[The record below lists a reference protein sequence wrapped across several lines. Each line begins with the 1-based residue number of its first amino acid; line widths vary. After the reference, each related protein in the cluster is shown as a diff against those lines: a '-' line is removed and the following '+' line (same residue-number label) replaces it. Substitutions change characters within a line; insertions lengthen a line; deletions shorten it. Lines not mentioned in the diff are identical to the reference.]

1 MCMYTGNGVTK
12 KFPIPNGYDGSAVY
26 LVFPTGKSIKM
37 INGEGYTVSEG
48 AVYFSAAIPAGVVV
62 SFSEPENVIS
72 AGDALNY
79 VVIYKDGR
87 IVEVS
92 EDPTELLVQ
101 TQKALVDAKAH
112 YAEVTAYTE
121 GAIERITSL
130 KETLADEF
138 EGLLYEYSV
147 KGKEQITENAVLLKS
162 EIHAELESALLDIR
176 KEAQTVEAGLQI
188 MALLKS
194 EAENAAKNAAEEAR
208 KQVVNGSAW
217 VLDTLGDIEK
227 LRAECDYFYQEAKS
241 AAQKAGLEVQA
252 AMTQKANEELEM
264 LRSLRIKL
272 EDDREMLNARINN
285 AIEVLRSGTG
295 GR

>member
-1 MCMYTGNGVTK
+1 MYTGNGVTK
-12 KFPIPNGYDGSAVY
+12 RFPIPAGYDGSTVY
-26 LVFPTGKSIKM
+26 LVFPTGKSIQM

-62 SFSEPENVIS
+62 SFTEPENVIS
-72 AGDALNY
+72 AGDTLNY

-101 TQKALVDAKAH
+101 TQKALTDAKAH
-112 YAEVTAYTE
+112 YEEVKEYAGTTLTKMVNLAEQ
-121 GAIERITSL
+121 
-130 KETLADEF
+130 LADKF
-138 EGLLYEYSV
+138 EGLLYDYTV
-147 KGKEQITENAVLLKS
+147 KGKEQITENAELLKS
-162 EIHAELESALLDIR
+162 EIHTELEGALLDIR

-188 MALLKS
+188 MEMLKKEAQTAANS
-194 EAENAAKNAAEEAR
+194 AADETEAEILAGCSS
-208 KQVVNGSAW
+208 VVQIKIDVQAIR
-217 VLDTLGDIEK
+217 D
-227 LRAECDYFYQEAKS
+227 ECEYYYLEAKS
-241 AAQKAGLEVQA
+241 AAEKTGLEVQA

-264 LRSLRIKL
+264 LRSLRLKL
-272 EDDREMLNARINN
+272 EDDREMLNARINS

>member
-1 MCMYTGNGVTK
+1 MSSV
-12 KFPIPNGYDGSAVY
+12 
-26 LVFPTGKSIKM
+26 
-37 INGEGYTVSEG
+37 
-48 AVYFSAAIPAGVVV
+48 
-62 SFSEPENVIS
+62 
-72 AGDALNY
+72 
-79 VVIYKDGR
+79 
-87 IVEVS
+87 
-92 EDPTELLVQ
+92 ELLVQ
-101 TQKALVDAKAH
+101 TQKALIDAKAH

-272 EDDREMLNARINN
+272 EDDREMLNGRINN

>member
-1 MCMYTGNGVTK
+1 M
-12 KFPIPNGYDGSAVY
+12 
-26 LVFPTGKSIKM
+26 
-37 INGEGYTVSEG
+37 
-48 AVYFSAAIPAGVVV
+48 
-62 SFSEPENVIS
+62 
-72 AGDALNY
+72 
-79 VVIYKDGR
+79 
-87 IVEVS
+87 S

-101 TQKALVDAKAH
+101 SQKALTDAKAH
-112 YAEVTAYTE
+112 YAEVTAYAE

-138 EGLLYEYSV
+138 ERLLYEYSV
-147 KGKEQITENAVLLKS
+147 KGKEQITENAALLKS
-162 EIHAELESALLDIR
+162 EIHTELEGALLNIR

-194 EAENAAKNAAEEAR
+194 EAESAAKNAAEEAK
-208 KQVVNGSAW
+208 KQVVDGSAW
-217 VLDTLGDIEK
+217 VLDTLEDIEK

-272 EDDREMLNARINN
+272 ENDREMLNARINS

>member
-1 MCMYTGNGVTK
+1 
-12 KFPIPNGYDGSAVY
+12 
-26 LVFPTGKSIKM
+26 M
-37 INGEGYTVSEG
+37 I
-48 AVYFSAAIPAGVVV
+48 
-62 SFSEPENVIS
+62 
-72 AGDALNY
+72 
-79 VVIYKDGR
+79 
-87 IVEVS
+87 
-92 EDPTELLVQ
+92 
-101 TQKALVDAKAH
+101 DAKAH